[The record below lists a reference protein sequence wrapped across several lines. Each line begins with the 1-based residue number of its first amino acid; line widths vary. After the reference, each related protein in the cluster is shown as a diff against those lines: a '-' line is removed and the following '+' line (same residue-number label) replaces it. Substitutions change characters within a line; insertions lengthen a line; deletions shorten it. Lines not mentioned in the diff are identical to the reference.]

1 MADCNNHQNNFQWHR
16 DELKVTGSDVGVEK
30 KKIGDTF
37 LNSSEKKGSSREMN
51 RILLVWKG
59 RNQIFHLHFSQYCLE
74 HLHLQ
79 KHSTFLQLVEPN
91 GVEANLEVAFA
102 LLSALG
108 TCFKTDIWV
117 WSWTVMLLPWQS
129 KRNKI
134 RHTLCCEVGC
144 AATEHIFI
152 ACQSSH
158 QAPELQNT
166 TSHWIPCT
174 TSQPGYHLSYLY
186 LLHYKVKESKR
197 KNTFHLQANIPSW
210 AFNSKTNLRALP
222 FVLCSTFKLSS

>member
-1 MADCNNHQNNFQWHR
+1 
-16 DELKVTGSDVGVEK
+16 
-30 KKIGDTF
+30 
-37 LNSSEKKGSSREMN
+37 MN

-144 AATEHIFI
+144 AATEHIYCVSELSPGTRTAKHHLTLNSLHNITTGIPFI
-152 ACQSSH
+152 IPVSFTLQGKGEQKEEYFSSPSKYPILSFQQQNKPESSSLCAVQHFQVIIISSQNATHLLAH
-158 QAPELQNT
+158 QVSP
-166 TSHWIPCT
+166 W
-174 TSQPGYHLSYLY
+174 
-186 LLHYKVKESKR
+186 
-197 KNTFHLQANIPSW
+197 
-210 AFNSKTNLRALP
+210 
-222 FVLCSTFKLSS
+222 KLNNCVFLK

>member
-1 MADCNNHQNNFQWHR
+1 MEDCNNHQNNFQWHR

-37 LNSSEKKGSSREMN
+37 LNSSENKGSSREMN

-144 AATEHIFI
+144 AATEHIYCVSELSPGTRTAKHHLTLNSLYNITTRIPFI
-152 ACQSSH
+152 IPVSFTLQGKGEQKEEYFSS
-158 QAPELQNT
+158 P
-166 TSHWIPCT
+166 SKYPI
-174 TSQPGYHLSYLY
+174 LS
-186 LLHYKVKESKR
+186 
-197 KNTFHLQANIPSW
+197 FQQ
-210 AFNSKTNLRALP
+210 
-222 FVLCSTFKLSS
+222 